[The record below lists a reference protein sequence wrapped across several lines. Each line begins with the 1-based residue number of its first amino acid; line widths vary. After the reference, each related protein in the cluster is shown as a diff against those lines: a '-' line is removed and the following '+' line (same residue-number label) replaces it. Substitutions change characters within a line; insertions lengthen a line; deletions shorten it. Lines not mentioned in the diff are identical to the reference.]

1 MILSIIVSLTSFGVR
16 CTPRNARVAAR
27 ESALDLFSDFFSSFV
42 VILGSYDRRTVCTA
56 GSAASVISCART
68 SNCRSSLVLG
78 WGLFGGPGF
87 SSTHPLSRR
96 LAWQR
101 AARIMNR
108 SDMLP
113 CFHESFHFAQ
123 SGKWYGGSGSGIKSI
138 SFHSDVVLSLEQLN
152 LPIEL
157 LYCSRDI
164 PMMDVLLLDLGLE
177 GGDGQVPTW
186 ICECE
191 G

>member
-1 MILSIIVSLTSFGVR
+1 
-16 CTPRNARVAAR
+16 
-27 ESALDLFSDFFSSFV
+27 
-42 VILGSYDRRTVCTA
+42 
-56 GSAASVISCART
+56 
-68 SNCRSSLVLG
+68 
-78 WGLFGGPGF
+78 
-87 SSTHPLSRR
+87 
-96 LAWQR
+96 
-101 AARIMNR
+101 
-108 SDMLP
+108 MLP

-177 GGDGQVPTW
+177 GGGMDRHLHGFVSVRAKDNPSKSTVDTCHPHS
-186 ICECE
+186 IH
-191 G
+191 GYLVRLDIH